1 MIEKELITLLLK
13 KDFYE
18 ENKGRITKEM
28 FTNGTGNLY
37 ETIAKAHDDSDK
49 DLSLEEVSTLHTE
62 VYNPALTRTSK
73 ENFLNLLNEIK

>member
-28 FTNGTGNLY
+28 FTNGPGNLY

-49 DLSLEEVSTLHTE
+49 DLSLE
-62 VYNPALTRTSK
+62 
-73 ENFLNLLNEIK
+73 